1 MENHISEFVAIM
13 KEHKLNDSVISNF
26 SAQYE
31 KVLAGETGI
40 ISEIEIKPPQKNN
53 LINYSDLRNT
63 SNRRLN
69 ELVVIKL
76 NGGLGTSMGLSR
88 AKSLLPVKNDLSFLD
103 IIALQIMGLSK
114 NSGKH
119 VPLMFMNSFNT
130 RKDTL
135 DKLSKYKELKVNGLP
150 LDFMQNKFPKILQED
165 MTPLNSANQE
175 NNWNPPGHGEIYL
188 VLQTSGILD
197 LLIEKGYKYAF
208 ISNSDNLGAVVDNK
222 ILNYIAE
229 TDIPFLME
237 VCERTEMDKKGGHL
251 AENSDGRLLLREVA
265 QCPAGELESFQ
276 NINKYKYF
284 NTNNLW
290 INLNHLKAKLMQ
302 LDREFSLPLILNKKE
317 VEGRK
322 VYQVET
328 AMGAAIN
335 SFKNSKA
342 IIVNRDRFV
351 PVKKTNDL
359 LCLWSDSYK
368 LSSEY
373 NLILNNKYGV
383 SPIVELDENYYKKID
398 QLEER
403 VIRCPSLKECRSL
416 KIEGN
421 IYFGDNVIFKNDVSI
436 KTDKKIL
443 ITDQVYS

>member
-1 MENHISEFVAIM
+1 MKNHLAEFVAIM
-13 KEHKLNDSVISNF
+13 KKHKLNDIVIKNF
-26 SAQYE
+26 STQYE

-40 ISEIEIKPPQKNN
+40 ISESDIKPPQKNN
-53 LINYSDLRNT
+53 LIYYKDINDTSDRN
-63 SNRRLN
+63 LN
-69 ELVVIKL
+69 KLVVFKL

-88 AKSLLPVKNDLSFLD
+88 AKSLLQVKDDKTFLD
-103 IIALQIMGLSK
+103 IIALQILQLLK

-119 VPLMFMNSFNT
+119 IPLMFMNSFNT
-130 RKDTL
+130 RRDTL
-135 DKLSKYKELKVNGLP
+135 KKMSEYQELKVNGLP
-150 LDFMQNKFPKILQED
+150 LDFIQNKFPKIQQED
-165 MTPLNSANQE
+165 MAPLNSANDE

-197 LLIEKGYKYAF
+197 LLLEKGYEYAF

-222 ILNYIAE
+222 ILNFIAE
-229 TDIPFLME
+229 ADIPFLME

-251 AENSDGRLLLREVA
+251 AETKDGQLLLREVA
-265 QCPAGELESFQ
+265 QCPASELESFQ
-276 NINKYKYF
+276 DINKYKYF

-302 LDREFSLPLILNKKE
+302 MDQVFSLPLILNKKE

-322 VYQVET
+322 VFQIET
-328 AMGAAIN
+328 AMGAAI
-335 SFKNSKA
+335 SCFKNSKA
-342 IIVNRDRFV
+342 LIVNRGRFV

-359 LCLWSDSYK
+359 LCLWSDTYK
-368 LSSEY
+368 LSPEY
-373 NLILNNKYGV
+373 HLILDNKHGV
-383 SPIVELDENYYKKID
+383 SPVVELDENYYKNID

-403 VIRCPSLKECRSL
+403 VIEIPSLKECKSL

-421 IYFGDNVIFKNDVSI
+421 VFLGKDVVFKNDVSI

-443 ITDQVYS
+443 ISNKAYS